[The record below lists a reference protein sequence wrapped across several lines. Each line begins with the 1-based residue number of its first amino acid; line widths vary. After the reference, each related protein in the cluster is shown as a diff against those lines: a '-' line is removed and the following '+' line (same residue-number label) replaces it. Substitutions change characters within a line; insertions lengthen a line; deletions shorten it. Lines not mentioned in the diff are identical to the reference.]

1 MLTIKSVSS
10 PKGKISSLPASL
22 GDGKIKRIQNWPAY
36 NNVYKTFNA
45 EFPCQLRVW
54 GLPFG
59 FNIFA

>member
-1 MLTIKSVSS
+1 MLTIKRVSS
-10 PKGKISSLPASL
+10 PKGKISELPVSL
-22 GDGKIKRIQNWPAY
+22 GDGKLKCIHNCPAY

-54 GLPFG
+54 DLPFG